1 MPGRVTPTTQ
11 AIESKKRDKTAKGG
25 RTKLEPGLR
34 TQWLATELRT
44 LRENAGLSLAD
55 VGTFIQRDQSTI
67 SRMEK
72 AIIPIRVPDVLAYL
86 DLARVDDVNKREMLV
101 QLAQEIWRNGWW
113 DGYAGDAAAVLIDR
127 LWVESRTELIYSY
140 QIVVPGLLQT
150 RAYAEATIRSVEP
163 DDGDEQV
170 ARWVQLRLDRQDV
183 LAADHPIELHAII
196 DEGVL
201 HRPVGTRYERR
212 EQLQRLVATSAM
224 PNVDLR
230 VLPYSVGP
238 HPGMPG
244 AFELMELVAPFPTV
258 GYVETQVG
266 SIFVEG
272 PEVDRLHAAY
282 DHLLR
287 AALDE
292 RRSVALIKSVLKD
305 LE

>member
-11 AIESKKRDKTAKGG
+11 AIASKKRDKTAKGG

-86 DLARVDDVNKREMLV
+86 NLARVDDVTKREMLV

-127 LWVESRTELIYSY
+127 LWVESRTERIYSY
-140 QIVVPGLLQT
+140 EMLVPGLLQT
-150 RAYAEATIRSVEP
+150 PRHAEATIRAVEP
-163 DDGDEQV
+163 EGTDEQV
-170 ARWVQLRLDRQDV
+170 ARWLQLRMDRQKI
-183 LAADHPIELHAII
+183 LAGDQPLALHTII
-196 DEGVL
+196 DESVL
-201 HRPVGTRYERR
+201 HRPVDSCETRR
-212 EQLQRLVATSAM
+212 EQFERLLEAQAM
-224 PNVDLR
+224 SNVDLR
-230 VLPYSVGP
+230 VLPYSAGP
-238 HPGMPG
+238 HAGMVG
-244 AFELMELVAPFPTV
+244 GFELMELAPPFPAV

-272 PEVDRLHAAY
+272 PKVDRLRAAY
-282 DHLLR
+282 DHLFT